1 MVKRNP
7 TPKNE
12 DSGKIF
18 KAFPRSIGEVLGKSF
33 GQILVTCLLIIFTTD
48 LYELVP
54 RIMMR
59 LNAPRR
65 SEK

>member
-18 KAFPRSIGEVLGKSF
+18 EAFLRSIGEVLGKSF

-48 LYELVP
+48 LYELV
-54 RIMMR
+54 
-59 LNAPRR
+59 A
-65 SEK
+65 